1 MLLNNIN
8 VAFVTDIYYADFMSL
23 DLRLIKFSPLEVD
36 SGDVEDHT
44 FEPEDH
50 EEALGERTVSD
61 ALAITTSLQTQRY
74 IFTYIS
80 PPAIS
85 KSSFIL
91 MSVTCLRPVLMF

>member
-1 MLLNNIN
+1 MKMLLNNIN
-8 VAFVTDIYYADFMSL
+8 VPFVIYYSNFMSL

-61 ALAITTSLQTQRY
+61 ALAITTSLQTQTH
-74 IFTYIS
+74 IFT
-80 PPAIS
+80 
-85 KSSFIL
+85 
-91 MSVTCLRPVLMF
+91 